1 MTLDAYKGLLW
12 KDWRMTQAWFYGV
25 IVMILSGMLVGY
37 SLINY
42 TNEPAGFYPITF
54 LLYVI
59 STAYIPIMIITAL
72 NKEGKTQMWLYTE
85 QPTWKLIAS
94 KFTVLVVQ
102 SLFLY
107 FIAGTYAYFTIFH
120 WGINTADQV
129 VQNIFTSSNW
139 LITLMGLG
147 WAISIG
153 SNFLLLWAV
162 YHSLT
167 KGVTSK
173 IIRGFIIGIIIV
185 AYTSLENYILSLD
198 FIQNMLDSYLIR
210 VTNDFTMQY
219 ENGWSVLLSDSPVPL
234 VIILYYAILV
244 ILSIFFASRLM
255 ERHVEV

>member
-1 MTLDAYKGLLW
+1 MNAFKRLLW

-25 IVMILSGMLVGY
+25 IVLIIIGMVVGY

-59 STAYIPIMIITAL
+59 AGAYIPIMMITEL

-85 QPTWKLIAS
+85 QPTWKLISS
-94 KFTVLVVQ
+94 KFTVLVLQ
-102 SLFLY
+102 SVFLFS
-107 FIAGTYAYFTIFH
+107 IAGTYAYFTIFH
-120 WGINTADQV
+120 WGINSADPV

-153 SNFLLLWAV
+153 SNFLLLWAI

-167 KGVTSK
+167 RGFTSK
-173 IIRGFIIGIIIV
+173 IVRGIIVGIIVV
-185 AYTSLENYILSLD
+185 AYTSLENYILSLS
-198 FIQNMLDSYLIR
+198 FIQNILDSYLVR
-210 VTNDFTMQY
+210 VTNEFTMQY
-219 ENGWSVLLSDSPVPL
+219 ENGWSVLFSDSPVPL
-234 VIILYYAILV
+234 FIILYYAILTV
-244 ILSIFFASRLM
+244 LSIFFASRLM